1 MASSQ
6 ALVMAGFLRAPRRV
20 LRVSFPSSVCAKG
33 KEKKKKITAGR
44 YSRVEF
50 VGAAGAQAFWW
61 GSGVE
66 EALCFPESQ
75 RGNVFLSAKYK
86 YR

>member
-33 KEKKKKITAGR
+33 KGKKKKLKVTAGR

-66 EALCFPESQ
+66 EALCFPESERQ
-75 RGNVFLSAKYK
+75 RVPVSEI
-86 YR
+86 